1 MPGNGKLSDSTMPGN
16 SKQSDSTLPGNS
28 RLENKNKIASLRIT
42 S

>member
-28 RLENKNKIASLRIT
+28 RLENKNKIASLRIA

>member
-1 MPGNGKLSDSTMPGN
+1 MPGNGKLSDSTLPGN

-28 RLENKNKIASLRIT
+28 RLENKNKIASLRIA